1 MSRLDELKK
10 QYPELNVTVLD
21 FLQKM
26 DPTNTYKYLPLLCK
40 ILGVS
45 FNVKRYEGEEDYGSM
60 TLEIKSRL
68 LRCGLNLD
76 KIDEKEM
83 QMHLFF
89 IEFMNINHLET
100 IGEFIQMMEKN
111 QILNKD
117 LTSYSGFTE
126 IQNALSLS
134 KIKLCEKELRTQVYK
149 EFENEAWLV
158 IRPLTFESSSKYGAS
173 TRWCTTSSSNK
184 EYFAKY
190 WSNGIL
196 LYVINKI
203 TGNKFAIYKELVRS
217 SELSFW
223 NSEDNR
229 VDSMDLNIDD
239 FLYQKLKEILKSD
252 KKNKDFCTDEIR
264 SLVERECSYGE
275 KIYEVR
281 QEQIENYR
289 FTTYFNEAE
298 VPSTQELTQL

>member
-1 MSRLDELKK
+1 MSRFDELKK
-10 QYPELNVTVLD
+10 QYPELNITVLD
-21 FLQKM
+21 FFKKI
-26 DPTNTYKYLPLLCK
+26 DPTNTYKYLPILCK
-40 ILGVS
+40 ILGAA
-45 FNVKRYEGEEDYGSM
+45 FNMKRYESEEDYSLM

-68 LRCGLNLD
+68 VRSGVSMD

-83 QMHLFF
+83 QMYLFF

-100 IGEFIQMMEKN
+100 VGEFIQMMEKN
-111 QILNKD
+111 QISNND
-117 LTSYSGFTE
+117 LTSYSNFTQ

-134 KIKLCEKELRTQVYK
+134 KIKLCEKELRSQIYK
-149 EFENEAWLV
+149 EFENETWLV

-196 LYVINKI
+196 LYVINKV
-203 TGNKFAIYKELVRS
+203 TGNKFAVYKELVRS
-217 SELSFW
+217 TELSFW

-239 FLYQKLKEILKSD
+239 YLYQKLKEILKSD
-252 KKNKDFCTDEIR
+252 KKNKDYCPIEI
-264 SLVERECSYGE
+264 SFLVEQECSRE
-275 KIYEVR
+275 DKIYEVGR
-281 QEQIENYR
+281 EQPETFR
-289 FTTYFNEAE
+289 FTGHFNQEEE
-298 VPSTQELTQL
+298 VVPLAQG